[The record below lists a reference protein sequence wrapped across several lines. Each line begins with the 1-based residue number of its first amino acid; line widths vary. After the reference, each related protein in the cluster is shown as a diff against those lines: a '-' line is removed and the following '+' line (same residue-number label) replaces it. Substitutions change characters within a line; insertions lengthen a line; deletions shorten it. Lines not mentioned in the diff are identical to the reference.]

1 MVGVSGGVRGCGFF
15 CCVAYGGGLL
25 VEWGR
30 TVLGWVGSAFPP
42 TVRFWDNALGRERQG
57 CAGYLS

>member
-25 VEWGR
+25 VEWG
-30 TVLGWVGSAFPP
+30 T
-42 TVRFWDNALGRERQG
+42 D
-57 CAGYLS
+57 CAGVGRFCLPAHGSFLG